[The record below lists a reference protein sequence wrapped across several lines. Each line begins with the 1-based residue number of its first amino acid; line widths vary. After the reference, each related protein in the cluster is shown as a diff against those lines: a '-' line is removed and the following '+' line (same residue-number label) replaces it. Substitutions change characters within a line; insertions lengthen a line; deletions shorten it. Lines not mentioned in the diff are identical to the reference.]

1 MEYTA
6 ELFVEFLTKLGSLDK
21 DIRSTLSASESMVSS
36 RESKEQFEWQ
46 EVQNRLSQ
54 VQSLRVSKS
63 KNVLTEY
70 CNNVENI
77 FSKEVSDKRSYF
89 LRLQKCK
96 EVLSLLTSAESIIT
110 NKEVYD
116 SIKTGQTYSFNI
128 SIEDLLAGKIDFFG
142 MSCCKHC
149 NQRWKKKKKFQ

>member
-6 ELFVEFLTKLGSLDK
+6 ELFVRFLTKLGSLDK
-21 DIRSTLSASESMVSS
+21 DIRSTLSASDSMVSS
-36 RESKEQFEWQ
+36 RDSKEQFEWQ

-54 VQSLRVSKS
+54 VQNLRVSKS

-70 CNNVENI
+70 CNNVEKI

-110 NKEVYD
+110 DKDVYA
-116 SIKTGQTYSFNI
+116 SIKTGQTYSVNI
-128 SIEDLLAGKIDFFG
+128 SIEDLLAGKIDFIG
-142 MSCCKHC
+142 MAYDY
-149 NQRWKKKKKFQ
+149 FLLGTL